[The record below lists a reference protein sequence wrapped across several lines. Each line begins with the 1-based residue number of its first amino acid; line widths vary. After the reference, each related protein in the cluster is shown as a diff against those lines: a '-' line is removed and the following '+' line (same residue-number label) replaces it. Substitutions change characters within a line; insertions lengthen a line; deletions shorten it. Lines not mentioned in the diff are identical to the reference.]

1 MEAQRGHWRH
11 RGPAQ
16 PPGHRCRPGHVERV
30 FTSGTKPVL
39 VVFARTPGVR
49 VAARMNVMPGD
60 ADF

>member
-1 MEAQRGHWRH
+1 
-11 RGPAQ
+11 
-16 PPGHRCRPGHVERV
+16 VERV